1 MNQINYNNT
10 LDKLGE
16 FEKSI
21 KSGKSALGIANQI
34 GQYENFIE
42 RNLAKSYFFNNQFKE
57 SLMHLE
63 KVMSRLQDEEV
74 KNDFNLGF
82 VHKDLGEIYFKQGD
96 YKNAISAFQKSIDMQ
111 EKNMNMSYSN
121 AENYKLL
128 SNAYFLSQ
136 NITETQKTLK
146 KSIDIKKQILK
157 KDEQYLPP
165 ENNLYYQREL
175 LSNLFILYN
184 SKIQNEQKIDLTDW
198 YYLKNRELNMNNF
211 YANKIKKSSD
221 QKIKTN
227 YNELLNLKKEYFE
240 LIQIKFLNQLEN
252 EKIKSLE
259 KEINYLENEILNKIE
274 FESKNQS
281 IDSAYINSVLHRDEV
296 FIDFMKLPLLDSNFK
311 LTNRSNYY
319 AFIHQKDKPVVTL
332 HLGNEN
338 RIEKYGYS
346 IYKREILNKSNSLSN
361 VPYEVLFKKIDQ
373 VLDSGNTSPSTQM
386 EYLTLL
392 ISTLCIMK
400 KMEIMFLNTEILE

>member
-1 MNQINYNNT
+1 
-10 LDKLGE
+10 
-16 FEKSI
+16 
-21 KSGKSALGIANQI
+21 
-34 GQYENFIE
+34 
-42 RNLAKSYFFNNQFKE
+42 
-57 SLMHLE
+57 
-63 KVMSRLQDEEV
+63 
-74 KNDFNLGF
+74 
-82 VHKDLGEIYFKQGD
+82 
-96 YKNAISAFQKSIDMQ
+96 MQ

-211 YANKIKKSSD
+211 YANKIKNSSD
-221 QKIKTN
+221 QKIKNN

-259 KEINYLENEILNKIE
+259 KEINYLENEILNKLE

-281 IDSAYINSVLHRDEV
+281 IDSAYFNSVLHRDEV

-311 LTNRSNYY
+311 LTNSSNYY
-319 AFIHQKDKPVVTL
+319 AFIHQKDKPVVNL

-373 VLDSGNTSPSTQM
+373 ELDSGNTSPFTQM

-392 ISTLCIMK
+392 ISTLCIIK